1 MQFNNHYNLAGL
13 HAPFTASQSSWLR
26 YDDDKAREAYE
37 RKKSA
42 ERGTRLHAWAK
53 ETIDLGIKQPRSKK
67 TIYEYVNDAIGFKMS
82 TEVVLFYSD
91 RFFGTADAIC
101 FREDRKSGRYILRIH
116 DLKTG
121 VVGDPDKHF
130 EQLKVYAALF
140 CLEYKWKP
148 DQIDIVLGV
157 YKKDEVA
164 FCEPDPEEIVEIMN
178 KIIHLDKLLLK
189 IDNEEV

>member
-1 MQFNNHYNLAGL
+1 MRFNNHYNLAGL

-67 TIYEYVNDAIGFKMS
+67 TLYEYVNDAIGFKMS

-101 FREDRKSGRYILRIH
+101 FREDRKTGRYILRIH

-140 CLEYKWKP
+140 CLEYKFKP
-148 DQIDIVLGV
+148 SEIDIVLGV

-178 KIIHLDKLLLK
+178 KIIHLDKLLVK

>member
-1 MQFNNHYNLAGL
+1 MRFNNHYNLSGL

-42 ERGTRLHAWAK
+42 ELGTRLHAWAK
-53 ETIDLGIKQPRSKK
+53 NTIDLGIKQPKSKK
-67 TIYEYVNDAIGFKMS
+67 TLYEYVNDAIGFKMS
-82 TEVVLFYSD
+82 TEVVLYYSD

-101 FREDRKSGRYILRIH
+101 FRQDKKTGRYVLRIH

-140 CLEYKWKP
+140 CLEYGYKP
-148 DQIDIVLGV
+148 EEIDIVLGV

-164 FCEPDPEEIVEIMN
+164 FCEPEPEEITWIMN
-178 KIIHLDKLLLK
+178 KIIHLDKLLYK

>member
-1 MQFNNHYNLAGL
+1 MKFNNHYNLSGL
-13 HAPFTASQSSWLR
+13 HAPFTASQSAWIR
-26 YDDDKAREAYE
+26 YDDDKAREVYE

-42 ERGTRLHAWAK
+42 ELGTRLHAWAK
-53 ETIDLGIKQPRSKK
+53 ETIDLGIKQPKSKK
-67 TIYEYVNDAIGFKMS
+67 TLYEYVNDAIGFKMS
-82 TEVVLFYSD
+82 TEVILFYSD

-101 FREDRKSGRYILRIH
+101 FREDRKTGRNVLRIH

-140 CLEYKWKP
+140 CLEYKFRP
-148 DQIDIVLGV
+148 DEIDIVLGV

-164 FCEPDPEEIVEIMN
+164 FCEPDPEDIVYIMN
-178 KIIHLDKLLLK
+178 RIIHLDKLLIK